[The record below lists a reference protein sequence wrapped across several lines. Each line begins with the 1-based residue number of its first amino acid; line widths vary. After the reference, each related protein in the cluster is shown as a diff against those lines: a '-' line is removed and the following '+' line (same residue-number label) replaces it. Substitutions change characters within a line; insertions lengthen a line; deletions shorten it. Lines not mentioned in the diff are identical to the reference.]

1 MNVSNIIDMSWLK
14 NPVYKDHIR
23 SVLYIWQGGM
33 ESGNAVADVLSGKVS
48 PSGKLTDTIA
58 CSLADYPA
66 ANDFGDTVRNF
77 YTEDIYV
84 GYRYF
89 ETFCPEKV
97 MYEFGF
103 GLSYSKFDI
112 EILKA
117 ETVTEESEVGGAWGS
132 HGVSIDNG
140 TCAGKEVQITIC
152 VKNTRRLQGKRGR
165 TGLCA
170 GTAGKTWKTGERI
183 KSICKDK
190 GAGSGRKTE
199 NDTAFR

>member
-1 MNVSNIIDMSWLK
+1 MSWLK

-58 CSLADYPA
+58 CSLADLSGGERFRRHCAQFFTPKISMW
-66 ANDFGDTVRNF
+66 DTA
-77 YTEDIYV
+77 I
-84 GYRYF
+84 F

-140 TCAGKEVQITIC
+140 T
-152 VKNTRRLQGKRGR
+152 
-165 TGLCA
+165 
-170 GTAGKTWKTGERI
+170 
-183 KSICKDK
+183 
-190 GAGSGRKTE
+190 
-199 NDTAFR
+199 

>member
-77 YTEDIYV
+77 TPKIS
-84 GYRYF
+84 
-89 ETFCPEKV
+89 
-97 MYEFGF
+97 M
-103 GLSYSKFDI
+103 
-112 EILKA
+112 
-117 ETVTEESEVGGAWGS
+117 W
-132 HGVSIDNG
+132 
-140 TCAGKEVQITIC
+140 
-152 VKNTRRLQGKRGR
+152 
-165 TGLCA
+165 
-170 GTAGKTWKTGERI
+170 
-183 KSICKDK
+183 
-190 GAGSGRKTE
+190 
-199 NDTAFR
+199 DTAILRHSARKKSCMSSVLDFPIRSLTLKF

>member
-1 MNVSNIIDMSWLK
+1 MLFNVSNIIDMSWLK

-117 ETVTEESEVGGAWGS
+117 GTVTEESEVGGARGS

-152 VKNTRRLQGKRGR
+152 VKNTGDCRGKEVVQVYVQAPQGK
-165 TGLCA
+165 L
-170 GTAGKTWKTGERI
+170 GKPAE
-183 KSICKDK
+183 
-190 GAGSGRKTE
+190 E
-199 NDTAFR
+199 N

>member
-1 MNVSNIIDMSWLK
+1 M
-14 NPVYKDHIR
+14 
-23 SVLYIWQGGM
+23 
-33 ESGNAVADVLSGKVS
+33 S

-152 VKNTRRLQGKRGR
+152 VKN
-165 TGLCA
+165 
-170 GTAGKTWKTGERI
+170 
-183 KSICKDK
+183 S
-190 GAGSGRKTE
+190 
-199 NDTAFR
+199 